1 KPMRLISRAPHRP
14 ALSVYE
20 TGQAPQQGFSGM
32 TLRDT
37 PRHSFAIRACALA
50 ITAALGCAH
59 MAAAHAEN
67 LMDAYRQALQSD
79 PVLKQAE
86 AQQRIGRAGAAI
98 SLSPLLPQING

>member
-1 KPMRLISRAPHRP
+1 MTSRTT
-14 ALSVYE
+14 S
-20 TGQAPQQGFSGM
+20 
-32 TLRDT
+32 
-37 PRHSFAIRACALA
+37 RHSLAIRACALA

-86 AQQRIGRAGAAI
+86 A
-98 SLSPLLPQING
+98 